1 MLLVVVVGCCWP
13 SMVAVGC
20 SWLLLVA
27 VGCICL
33 LKLVVVCRG
42 LSLFVVC
49 CLWLPGASR
58 SELWTPKTLKQKS
71 SKELLDNDTPTRTQ
85 HHEAKAPSPDKKD
98 RRRAHRNHTQ
108 ESLDST
114 HKCRVESPAKCA
126 RRVGHSNIS
135 SEICTACRPQQRFA
149 SPGSGVTRPNS
160 PVREA
165 ARFCFSFY

>member
-1 MLLVVVVGCCWP
+1 MTHHKQ
-13 SMVAVGC
+13 S
-20 SWLLLVA
+20 
-27 VGCICL
+27 
-33 LKLVVVCRG
+33 KRT
-42 LSLFVVC
+42 
-49 CLWLPGASR
+49 PGIPRPDQNSTTRRKTQIAPKRKFQSD
-58 SELWTPKTLKQKS
+58 LWTPKTLKQKS
-71 SKELLDNDTPTRTQ
+71 SKEPPDNETPTRTQ

-126 RRVGHSNIS
+126 RRAGHSNIS
-135 SEICTACRPQQRFA
+135 SEIFTACGPQQHFA

-165 ARFCFSFY
+165 ARFCWSFY